1 MRIAYL
7 WDDDFRP
14 AVMPRIYEHVF
25 EQFRIVG
32 SDDRSIAD

>member
-7 WDDDFRP
+7 RDDDFKP
-14 AVMPRIYEHVF
+14 AVMPRIYEQVF

-32 SDDRSIAD
+32 SDDSSIAD